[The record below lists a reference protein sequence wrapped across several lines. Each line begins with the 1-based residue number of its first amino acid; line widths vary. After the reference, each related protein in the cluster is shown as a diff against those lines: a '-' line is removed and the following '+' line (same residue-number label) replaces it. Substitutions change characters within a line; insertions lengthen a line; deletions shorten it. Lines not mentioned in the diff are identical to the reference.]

1 MTGLDEAHPTRRNN
15 ERTVAGRHRMM
26 RRADREV
33 TDCEQIEGIVAA
45 CRIVHVGYADAE
57 GLTIVPLNFGYE
69 WQQDGDAGT
78 GDELAGLTL
87 YIHSASIG
95 RKLDAIRAAG
105 NALDVAFS
113 METDCEVI
121 AGRTPCNWG
130 EAFKSVIGNGVASM
144 IDDLDEC
151 RKGLRLLMG
160 QQAGMPD
167 IDCQVA
173 GRGCCQWAVP
183 RRHCARV
190 PSRCEGTRSVTVPG
204 KHWKTG
210 IFLMCHCA

>member
-15 ERTVAGRHRMM
+15 ERTVAGCHRMM

-69 WQQDGDAGT
+69 WQRREGAGT

-87 YIHSASIG
+87 YIHSAPIG

-105 NALDVAFS
+105 KRVGCGVLDG
-113 METDCEVI
+113 D
-121 AGRTPCNWG
+121 
-130 EAFKSVIGNGVASM
+130 
-144 IDDLDEC
+144 
-151 RKGLRLLMG
+151 RL
-160 QQAGMPD
+160 
-167 IDCQVA
+167 
-173 GRGCCQWAVP
+173 
-183 RRHCARV
+183 
-190 PSRCEGTRSVTVPG
+190 
-204 KHWKTG
+204 
-210 IFLMCHCA
+210 

>member
-1 MTGLDEAHPTRRNN
+1 MTGLDEAHPTRRND

-33 TDCEQIEGIVAA
+33 TDCEQIEESSPHAVSCMWAMRMPRTYDRAA
-45 CRIVHVGYADAE
+45 EFRIRMA
-57 GLTIVPLNFGYE
+57 
-69 WQQDGDAGT
+69 AGWGRRHRRRT
-78 GDELAGLTL
+78 AGLTL

-167 IDCQVA
+167 IEFTDQQV
-173 GRGCCQWAVP
+173 
-183 RRHCARV
+183 
-190 PSRCEGTRSVTVPG
+190 RSVTV
-204 KHWKTG
+204 WKIEVRHLTAKIHAKPEPRNARRQAAG
-210 IFLMCHCA
+210 E

>member
-78 GDELAGLTL
+78 GDELARIDPVHPLGVDRPQTRRDP
-87 YIHSASIG
+87 G
-95 RKLDAIRAAG
+95 CGKRVGCGVLDG
-105 NALDVAFS
+105 D
-113 METDCEVI
+113 
-121 AGRTPCNWG
+121 
-130 EAFKSVIGNGVASM
+130 
-144 IDDLDEC
+144 
-151 RKGLRLLMG
+151 RL
-160 QQAGMPD
+160 
-167 IDCQVA
+167 
-173 GRGCCQWAVP
+173 
-183 RRHCARV
+183 
-190 PSRCEGTRSVTVPG
+190 
-204 KHWKTG
+204 
-210 IFLMCHCA
+210 

>member
-1 MTGLDEAHPTRRNN
+1 MTGLDEARPTRRND

-105 NALDVAFS
+105 NALDVAFT
-113 METDCEVI
+113 METDCE
-121 AGRTPCNWG
+121 A
-130 EAFKSVIGNGVASM
+130 SV

-167 IDCQVA
+167 IEFTDQQV
-173 GRGCCQWAVP
+173 
-183 RRHCARV
+183 
-190 PSRCEGTRSVTVPG
+190 RSVTV
-204 KHWKTG
+204 WKIEVRHLTAKIHTKPEPRNARRQAAG
-210 IFLMCHCA
+210 E

>member
-1 MTGLDEAHPTRRNN
+1 MTGLDEARPTRRNN
-15 ERTVAGRHRMM
+15 ERTVAGCHRMM
-26 RRADREV
+26 RRANREV
-33 TDCEQIEGIVAA
+33 TDCEQIEGIIAA

-130 EAFKSVIGNGVASM
+130 EAFKSVIGNGVASV

-167 IDCQVA
+167 IEFTDQQV
-173 GRGCCQWAVP
+173 
-183 RRHCARV
+183 
-190 PSRCEGTRSVTVPG
+190 RSVTV
-204 KHWKTG
+204 WKIEVRHLTAKIHAKPEPRNARRQAAG
-210 IFLMCHCA
+210 E

>member
-1 MTGLDEAHPTRRNN
+1 MTGLDEARPTRRNN
-15 ERTVAGRHRMM
+15 ERTVAGCHRMM

-33 TDCEQIEGIVAA
+33 TDCEQIEGIIAA

-69 WQQDGDAGT
+69 WQRREGAGT

-130 EAFKSVIGNGVASM
+130 PPAS
-144 IDDLDEC
+144 
-151 RKGLRLLMG
+151 
-160 QQAGMPD
+160 
-167 IDCQVA
+167 
-173 GRGCCQWAVP
+173 
-183 RRHCARV
+183 
-190 PSRCEGTRSVTVPG
+190 STRT
-204 KHWKTG
+204 
-210 IFLMCHCA
+210 

>member
-69 WQQDGDAGT
+69 WQRREGAGT

-121 AGRTPCNWG
+121 AGRTP
-130 EAFKSVIGNGVASM
+130 VQ
-144 IDDLDEC
+144 L
-151 RKGLRLLMG
+151 
-160 QQAGMPD
+160 
-167 IDCQVA
+167 
-173 GRGCCQWAVP
+173 GRGVQVGDRQ
-183 RRHCARV
+183 RRGQRDRRPGRV
-190 PSRCEGTRSVTVPG
+190 PQRAAAADGAAGGHAGYRVHRSAGAQRHGMEDRSAPS
-204 KHWKTG
+204 HREDPYQ
-210 IFLMCHCA
+210 A

>member
-1 MTGLDEAHPTRRNN
+1 MTGLDEARPTRRNN
-15 ERTVAGRHRMM
+15 ERTVAGCHRMM

-33 TDCEQIEGIVAA
+33 TDCEQIEGIIAA

-69 WQQDGDAGT
+69 WQRREGAGT

-130 EAFKSVIGNGVASM
+130 EAFKSIVGNGTASI
-144 IDDLDEC
+144 IDDLDEA
-151 RKGLRLLMG
+151 RQGLALLMK
-160 QQAGMPD
+160 QQAGMEHAEFTD
-167 IDCQVA
+167 QQVRA
-173 GRGCCQWAVP
+173 
-183 RRHCARV
+183 
-190 PSRCEGTRSVTVPG
+190 VTV
-204 KHWKTG
+204 WKVEADYLTAKVREKPP
-210 IFLMCHCA
+210 LHTH

>member
-1 MTGLDEAHPTRRNN
+1 
-15 ERTVAGRHRMM
+15 MM

-144 IDDLDEC
+144 IDDLDEVPQ
-151 RKGLRLLMG
+151 RAAAADGAAGGHAGYRVHRSAGAQRHGMEDRSAPSHREDPR
-160 QQAGMPD
+160 QA
-167 IDCQVA
+167 
-173 GRGCCQWAVP
+173 
-183 RRHCARV
+183 
-190 PSRCEGTRSVTVPG
+190 
-204 KHWKTG
+204 
-210 IFLMCHCA
+210 